1 MLICTSMAFL
11 ALFTK
16 SFFLSAMLF
25 VATFIYYLGFYVC
38 KKHQNIQLSSAIVL
52 YSLYLLMFFLVFTGG
67 VANTGPLWI
76 YIVAPV
82 SLSIHGFRR
91 GLIDIAVFTTLI
103 ILIMFIPS
111 NIAYH
116 ATYPIEFKLRL
127 IYSFLTVSFLTT
139 LYEYTRDHALKKTL
153 ELKHK
158 YQKLANF
165 DPLTNLSNRRVAYDI
180 LKQEQSHLSR
190 NKEKLSI
197 LICDVDEFK
206 RVNDQYGHNAG
217 DAVLIELAKLF
228 NEQIREQDCVA
239 RWGGE
244 EFLFILP
251 QTSAKNAAIIAEK
264 IRSKVENHVINYQ
277 EHNIQITISMGIA
290 QFEMDAGIDEVIN
303 HADKCLYKA
312 KDLGR
317 NRIQASNEN

>member
-1 MLICTSMAFL
+1 MGVL
-11 ALFTK
+11 ALFTE
-16 SFFLSAMLF
+16 SFVLSIMLF
-25 VATFIYYLGFYVC
+25 FATFIYYLGFYVC
-38 KKHQNIQLSSAIVL
+38 KKHHNIQLSSAIIL
-52 YSLYLLMFFLVFTGG
+52 YSLYLLMLFLVFTGG

-103 ILIMFIPS
+103 ILIMFLPS
-111 NIAYH
+111 TIEYH
-116 ATYPIEFKLRL
+116 ANYPIEFKLRL
-127 IYSFLTVSFLTT
+127 IYSFLTVTFLSA

-180 LKQEQSHLSR
+180 LKQEQSRLNR
-190 NKEKLSI
+190 NKEMLSI
-197 LICDVDEFK
+197 LISDVDKFK

-217 DAVLIELAKLF
+217 DAVLVELAKLF
-228 NEQIREQDCVA
+228 NEHVREQDCVA

-264 IRSKVENHVINYQ
+264 IRSKVEKHVINYR
-277 EHNIQITISMGIA
+277 EDSIQITVSVGIA
-290 QFEMDAGIDEVIN
+290 QFEAGSNIDDVIN
-303 HADKCLYKA
+303 QADKYLYQA
-312 KDLGR
+312 KESGR
-317 NRIQASNEN
+317 NQIQPKLT